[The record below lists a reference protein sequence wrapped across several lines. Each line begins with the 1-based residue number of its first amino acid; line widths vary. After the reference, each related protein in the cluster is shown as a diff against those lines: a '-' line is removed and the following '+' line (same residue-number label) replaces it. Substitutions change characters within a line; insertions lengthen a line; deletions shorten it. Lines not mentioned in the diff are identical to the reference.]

1 MRRLGS
7 QGFSLVEVL
16 VATGVAAV
24 LGAGAVTFM
33 RSQSYAM
40 RTEAAQLDVNDE
52 ARAVMEFMAREIRMA
67 GYNPRPPCA
76 GPFTALQSAGAQTL
90 RIQYDLDEDGAL
102 DTGVAPAED
111 VIYQYNA
118 GTASIE
124 RVVGGV
130 TSVVTTDIANDAFAF
145 TYYDSSGLELVP
157 GVGGVLTPAQA
168 NAVWRIFI
176 MLRPMKTADTRY
188 TATQARTRVQT
199 SVLLRN
205 RSNPCI

>member
-1 MRRLGS
+1 MRRLGAE
-7 QGFSLVEVL
+7 GFSLVEVL

-24 LGAGAVTFM
+24 LGAGAITFM

-40 RTEAAQLDVNDE
+40 RTEAAQVDVNDE

-76 GPFTALQSAGAQTL
+76 GPFTALQNAGAQTL

-102 DTGVAPAED
+102 DTGVTPAED
-111 VIYQYNA
+111 VTYQYNA
-118 GTASIE
+118 GTESIE

-130 TSVVTTDIANDAFAF
+130 TSVLTTDIAAAAF
-145 TYYDSSGLELVP
+145 TLAYFDSSGVELVP
-157 GVGGVLTPAQA
+157 GVGGILTPAQA
-168 NAVWRIFI
+168 NAVWRVSI
-176 MLRPMKTADTRY
+176 MLRPMRTGDTRY
-188 TATQARTRVQT
+188 TATQARTRLQST
-199 SVLLRN
+199 VLLRN